1 MQIDWFKK
9 VLDFIN
15 LEIFQSKC
23 VFIDSRI
30 LFYGSN
36 IFEKISQKVE
46 LYDFLQRE
54 SKLNSIWI
62 VIPDSLW
69 FSLWAFYPWEWHIRN
84 KYEDLLKE
92 WIELDIFVVPT
103 DKYEQLKIINLWKFN
118 FSPSEL
124 RFLSKSFLFPSRSL
138 DRWHDLLKNY
148 NEKWILYL
156 LSTWWFRFLNAGL
169 HGSIKQ
175 IIRDSYHNI
184 NLLIKFKNFL
194 NNNEIIYSDLLMK
207 FFIPEA
213 IFKTKIQLLFFSLLL
228 KEWYSDIEDIATWKI
243 LKKDEVEYI
252 KNISLIE
259 WSMYSGFVEKVYNK
273 DTANSF
279 LKWNI
284 MIAKNTNPEFLNAF
298 YNAKMVCADTKSE
311 LSHAAIT
318 CRELKIP
325 LALWCDNLFFSV
337 ENNDFITVNTKEK
350 IIKIWKHDSI
360 LK

>member
-1 MQIDWFKK
+1 MQIKVKK
-9 VLDFIN
+9 QVIDFIS
-15 LEIFQSKC
+15 LEIFQWKC
-23 VFIDSRI
+23 IFIDSRI
-30 LFYGSN
+30 LLYVSD
-36 IFEKISQKVE
+36 IFSKIIDINLKK
-46 LYDFLQRE
+46 FLNRE
-54 SKLNSIWI
+54 SSINSVW
-62 VIPDSLW
+62 VVLPESLW
-69 FSLWAFYPWEWHIRN
+69 FSLWAFYPNDKNTLE
-84 KYEDLLKE
+84 KYENLLKQG
-92 WIELDIFVVPT
+92 IELDIFVISDNDYLNLT
-103 DKYEQLKIINLWKFN
+103 IINFWNITFSPDYLKFLWKNIFWYDN
-118 FSPSEL
+118 RINQENI
-124 RFLSKSFLFPSRSL
+124 
-138 DRWHDLLKNY
+138 LKDY
-148 NEKWILYL
+148 NEKWIFNLI
-156 LSTWWFRFLNAGL
+156 SIWWFRFLNANL
-169 HGSIKQ
+169 KWDIKK
-175 IIRDSYHNI
+175 IIYDAYYNI
-184 NLLIKFKNFL
+184 NLLLRLKNF
-194 NNNEIIYSDLLMK
+194 IDRSDILHWKLLYT
-207 FFIPEA
+207 FFIPDA
-213 IFKTKIQLLFFSLLL
+213 IYKIKNQLLFFSILL
-228 KEWYSDIEDIATWKI
+228 KEWYNKIEDIATWKI

-273 DTANSF
+273 YTANSF